1 MTEQPFRTGFR
12 SEGLK
17 FSPQFNAFH
26 TKVNAVFSEL
36 PSTSSLNWK
45 DTHCIHRLKTTI
57 MGESIFYQ
65 IAITLIPKIGPVL
78 AKTLIS
84 YCGGVEA
91 VFRTPKKQLLAI
103 PGIGPALV
111 DAITRGGWES
121 TVEKELYFIEQHQIQ
136 TFFYLEKDYPS
147 RLKHYPDAPL
157 LLYFKGNAS
166 LNHLRTVGVIGT
178 REPSFYGKA
187 LCEELVEA
195 LAPYQAQ
202 IISGL
207 AFGVDITAHRA
218 ALQSGQ
224 ETIGVLGNGLQQI
237 YPFHH
242 REIAMRMID
251 QGGLLTELPSF
262 KGPDREHFPMR
273 NRIVAALSDAVIVV
287 ETATKGGSM
296 ITARLA
302 NDYNKDVFAFPGRVG
317 DPKSEGCNLLIK
329 SHRAHLIE
337 QVEDLVYT
345 LRWEPQ
351 TPQQTELFVELDE
364 AEKQVVQLVRAKP
377 EISVDELAYEMAH
390 PISQLAPLLLSLEF
404 KGMVRALP
412 GNRYVAM

>member
-1 MTEQPFRTGFR
+1 LHPSSQNDYYGGKYLLSNCHYSYSQDR
-12 SEGLK
+12 SR
-17 FSPQFNAFH
+17 SCQNADQ
-26 TKVNAVFSEL
+26 L
-36 PSTSSLNWK
+36 LRWGRG
-45 DTHCIHRLKTTI
+45 CISDAQKTTT
-57 MGESIFYQ
+57 GHSGYR
-65 IAITLIPKIGPVL
+65 TRSGRCDHPRRL
-78 AKTLIS
+78 
-84 YCGGVEA
+84 GVNS
-91 VFRTPKKQLLAI
+91 
-103 PGIGPALV
+103 G
-111 DAITRGGWES
+111 
-121 TVEKELYFIEQHQIQ
+121 KELYFIEQHQIQ